1 MHITSCSLFCN
12 NHGDGNY
19 ESDGNY
25 GSDTIAPIIPI
36 IPIIL
41 TAPIILIFLII
52 PVILRVPR
60 SSFCSFH
67 IPHSKLFL
75 YFCRTHIYII
85 EFIL

>member
-12 NHGDGNY
+12 NHG
-19 ESDGNY
+19 DGNY

-41 TAPIILIFLII
+41 IAPIILIFLIFLII

-67 IPHSKLFL
+67 IPNSKLFL

>member
-19 ESDGNY
+19 ESNGNY
-25 GSDTIAPIIPI
+25 GSDTIAPI

>member
-19 ESDGNY
+19 GSNGNY

-36 IPIIL
+36 IP

-60 SSFCSFH
+60 SSFH